1 MAKSV
6 QGLSFQEQ
14 LAQRVQ
20 GKVPE
25 VREGLPQKIV
35 SVAVEVVPAVV
46 GGVPKHNV
54 QKHHQKSHAPKPVTG
69 EQKPEQKSEVVKP
82 VPVQKTDWQEPSV
95 VRLGLNE
102 IRFIDLAL
110 RLKKDQKVGTQ
121 CQFMLRHGP
130 SIAIFNLSCVGVR
143 VRLCARE
150 ATGLFTSVFKRGTE
164 LFQDEIFPRDET
176 ILPPEQRLAATVMFQ
191 EALRSIEIQQLNR
204 RAQDVGVPKAL
215 PAADKQQPGFR
226 SKFGELAR
234 RNNRVKSDAK

>member
-25 VREGLPQKIV
+25 AREDLLQKTV
-35 SVAVEVVPAVV
+35 SVAVEVAPAVPV
-46 GGVPKHNV
+46 DAPKHNG
-54 QKHHQKSHAPKPVTG
+54 QKHHQKPYTPEPVTVQ
-69 EQKPEQKSEVVKP
+69 EKPEQKLEVVKQI
-82 VPVQKTDWQEPSV
+82 PVQKTDWQEPSV
-95 VRLGLNE
+95 VRIGLHD

-130 SIAIFNLSCVGVR
+130 SVAIFNLSCVGVR
-143 VRLCARE
+143 VRLCARD

-176 ILPPEQRLAATVMFQ
+176 ILPPEQRLAATAMFQ

-215 PAADKQQPGFR
+215 PSADKQQPGFR
-226 SKFGELAR
+226 SKFGEPAR